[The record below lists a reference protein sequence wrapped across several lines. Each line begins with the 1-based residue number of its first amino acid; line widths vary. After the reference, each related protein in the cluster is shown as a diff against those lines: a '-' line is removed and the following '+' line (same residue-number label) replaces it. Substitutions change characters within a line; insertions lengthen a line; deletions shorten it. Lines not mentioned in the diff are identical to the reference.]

1 MKAAGFTPMGNG
13 KGLAL
18 PGSFSTMKVLIDIGF
33 LKILL
38 VLLSPFRSFLA
49 WQLFC
54 GRSIWQLVSF
64 VQRSLLTTIGWLAA
78 PSKSRALPHFLTSV
92 VDVRRW
98 HLAAAA
104 LVLYSAVSS
113 ALRAWR
119 DSKDTLVQQRRAL
132 ERKLASSKSFYEWSV
147 NAAKLDGLSG
157 NEDEVRWQSETKLYD
172 RRLLE
177 EKVSHLRAVRT
188 ADASVVERMFAVRAD
203 LLRNLGNMASAAL
216 HEHFPIVPGAIREY
230 IDEVRAQL
238 EDITHSPDLPL
249 AEKAAFLKE
258 TRHAFGRTALVL
270 SGGGALGT
278 FHLGVVK
285 TLAEHKLL
293 PRVLAGSSVGAVVAA
308 LAATRTDT
316 ELASLL
322 DDVSTLDLAFFS
334 HAAAVPAGTAGSI
347 FLTAPK
353 RDTDAFMKRLR
364 HLLGDL
370 TFLEAYT
377 RTGRVLNLSVAAAG
391 AAEPPRLLNYLT
403 APHVVVWSAV
413 ACSSAFP
420 GLPQPRELLARS
432 AGGELVKFSQN
443 EGAGATPGTKAGSGW
458 HDGSLEDD
466 IPMRGLSEMFG
477 VNHFIVSQ
485 TTPHIV
491 PFLNLKRALGVAGQL
506 AEAEIK
512 HRCRQALEVL
522 PLWRWPARWLRAFS
536 QPWEG
541 DITIC
546 LPDAANQLA
555 KTVIGPRRGDLLQAV
570 RQGETCTWAK
580 LSAIQC
586 NCGIESTLD
595 SCIQLVAGWERAT
608 KKERKAAV
616 ASGLPMDAGGLLP
629 WTDYEALFEHKSQGK
644 TLGNY
649 QYSSKQQGGIFP
661 NRKKIGVFSSTESL
675 LSMSLSHAVGAEG
688 TPGGTAYA
696 TVEKGGTVEKGYQQQ
711 QSDTT
716 TSTIT
721 GTGTAAPPSSPTLHG
736 YVPDAAYE
744 CTDSSVNAFGEWSP
758 RPASARSGRV
768 LSPDPADVGS
778 TRNSLDW
785 IAP

>member
-1 MKAAGFTPMGNG
+1 MTA
-13 KGLAL
+13 
-18 PGSFSTMKVLIDIGF
+18 
-33 LKILL
+33 
-38 VLLSPFRSFLA
+38 
-49 WQLFC
+49 
-54 GRSIWQLVSF
+54 
-64 VQRSLLTTIGWLAA
+64 
-78 PSKSRALPHFLTSV
+78 
-92 VDVRRW
+92 
-98 HLAAAA
+98 
-104 LVLYSAVSS
+104 
-113 ALRAWR
+113 
-119 DSKDTLVQQRRAL
+119 
-132 ERKLASSKSFYEWSV
+132 SKSFFEWSV
-147 NAAKLDGLSG
+147 NAAKLDGLNG
-157 NEDEVRWQSETKLYD
+157 NSEEERWRSETKLYD

-216 HEHFPIVPGAIREY
+216 HEHFPVVPGPIREY

-285 TLAEHKLL
+285 SLAEHKLL
-293 PRVLAGSSVGAVVAA
+293 PRVLAGSSVGAVVAS
-308 LAATRTDT
+308 LAATRTDS
-316 ELASLL
+316 ELTALL
-322 DDVSTLDLAFFS
+322 DDVNTLDMSFFS

-347 FLTAPK
+347 FLTAPQ
-353 RDTDAFMKRLR
+353 RDSDAFMKRLR

-391 AAEPPRLLNYLT
+391 TSEPPRLLNYLT

-413 ACSSAFP
+413 SCSSAFP

-432 AGGELVKFSQN
+432 AAGELVKFSSSS
-443 EGAGATPGTKAGSGW
+443 EGTGAAPGTKAGSGW

-506 AEAEIK
+506 GEAEIK
-512 HRCRQALEVL
+512 HRCRQALEIL
-522 PLWRWPARWLRAFS
+522 PRWRWPARWLRAFS

-541 DITIC
+541 DITIT
-546 LPDAANQLA
+546 LPDALTQLA
-555 KTVIGPRRGDLLQAV
+555 KTAIGPRRGDLLQAI
-570 RQGETCTWAK
+570 RQGELSTWAK

-586 NCGIESTLD
+586 NCGIEATLD
-595 SCIQLVAGWERAT
+595 SCIQLVSGWERA
-608 KKERKAAV
+608 KYKERKIV
-616 ASGLPMDAGGLLP
+616 SGVPIGDVGAGLVP
-629 WTDYEALFEHKSQGK
+629 WTDFESVNHQSPGK
-644 TLGNY
+644 PRG
-649 QYSSKQQGGIFP
+649 GGINYYQP
-661 NRKKIGVFSSTESL
+661 GKYGGYSSTESL
-675 LSMSLSHAVGAEG
+675 FSMSLSHAVNAASAD
-688 TPGGTAYA
+688 TGGTA
-696 TVEKGGTVEKGYQQQ
+696 EKGSDYTDSTAQKGYYVEGGNKGIAEVR
-711 QSDTT
+711 S
-716 TSTIT
+716 ILK
-721 GTGTAAPPSSPTLHG
+721 GAPPAVPAVATSSVSTPG
-736 YVPDAAYE
+736 CYVPEAAYE
-744 CTDSSVNAFGEWSP
+744 CTDSSVKALEEWGQWYS
-758 RPASARSGRV
+758 PASRRNSMDHNNNSDDGALSPGRV
-768 LSPDPADVGS
+768 ANQST
-778 TRNSLDW
+778 TRNSLDC